1 MASSGNLR
9 PVAPLN
15 CNVTREESTYYAAF
29 SSTVTV
35 SLCFKEAYD
44 SGQMTGTVNPSYPKL
59 SDSALLKTV
68 STPQQAA
75 MYIGYAL
82 KHISQK
88 VFEEFTSVD
97 HIQIGSQWIHGS
109 NSNDLLCAARTML
122 GIRIPKDVLRNSLA
136 HYNVPY
142 NQDLQCY
149 TIAKPM
155 AIKPRTA
162 FLNGTKN
169 SSTFPIETQQDALNR
184 LINEVGKNSH
194 ATGDDYNPFS
204 GAFTI
209 GAASVSGSSANSS
222 GGKGT
227 VAAAALTGAAT
238 ARAPATATSRSGGP
252 LASGSSANS
261 SGGKGTVAAAA
272 LTGAATAR
280 APATAT
286 SRSGGPLASGSS
298 ANSSGSSANSSGLPV
313 INIENRLNRSS
324 NNNRLGSNKNA
335 MKLNSQ
341 QGTEWDSD
349 DEGGEMGDEPEEI
362 DPNDET
368 NGEYNDRNENEALLS
383 AAHNFEDIIGLEVE
397 VLEKDE
403 DWCERKA
410 RLVTSI
416 HQLALEMDLGK
427 QGLKSTIKL
436 IARKVFPFWL
446 KRGDNMLGALKR
458 SLLLLDRITTTTV
471 ASALDKTFFTRN
483 FQEGNADFLTR
494 IMTELGKIFTRN
506 DQEEY
511 ADFLTR
517 IKTELDKVGS
527 DSASSALVFAQGL
540 EQQEAQFVVTY
551 LDNILSKNKTVNLLA
566 GRSKRYQKK
575 MSLKRLETRIHLEVT
590 QVIEPK
596 AKAKKRALH
605 VDQGEEDEDDTINPE
620 AQEAQQAQELKRQK
634 VRTALRERI
643 LRLSE
648 EERNSLAREF
658 APLPQAMAPLPVVN
672 GARAVAQDEPPA
684 VNVMTGDSGEATG
697 ILNSPSPSLSPSP
710 SPSLPTPSSSATT
723 LIEKPIWEREWVPHA
738 RVDELKSW
746 FQKEVNRRVAEYL
759 RQRTVIDDANGSL

>member
-252 LASGSSANS
+252 LAI
-261 SGGKGTVAAAA
+261 
-272 LTGAATAR
+272 
-280 APATAT
+280 
-286 SRSGGPLASGSS
+286 GSS

-313 INIENRLNRSS
+313 INIENRLNGSS